1 MQSKIDDVLRFWIDD
16 VGEAGWY
23 ASSEE
28 LDARIRSQFLG
39 LWEQAMA
46 GDLDCWITTPQGAL
60 ALLVLLDQFPRNMF
74 RGDGA
79 AFRSDPLALSFAK
92 RAIALGHDG
101 KTPEPQRQFFYLP
114 LMHSENL
121 PDQERC
127 VRMIML
133 GMPECGADNLPHA
146 VKHREVIR
154 KFGRFPS
161 RNAALGRSDTD
172 AERAYRAEGGYM
184 S

>member
-1 MQSKIDDVLRFWIDD
+1 MQSEIERVLSFWIDE
-16 VGEAGWY
+16 VGPGGWY
-23 ASSEE
+23 QPGDA

-39 LWEQAMA
+39 LWEDAVA
-46 GDLDCWITTPQGAL
+46 GKLDRWITSPKGAL
-60 ALLVLLDQFPRNMF
+60 ALIILLDQFPRNMF
-74 RGDGA
+74 RGEGA
-79 AFRSDPLALSFAK
+79 AFRSDPLALGFAK
-92 RAIALGHDG
+92 RAIGLRHDRR
-101 KTPEPQRQFFYLP
+101 TPEPQRQFFYLP

-133 GMPECGADNLPHA
+133 GMPECGDDNLPHA

-172 AERAYRAEGGYM
+172 AELAYRAEGGYM